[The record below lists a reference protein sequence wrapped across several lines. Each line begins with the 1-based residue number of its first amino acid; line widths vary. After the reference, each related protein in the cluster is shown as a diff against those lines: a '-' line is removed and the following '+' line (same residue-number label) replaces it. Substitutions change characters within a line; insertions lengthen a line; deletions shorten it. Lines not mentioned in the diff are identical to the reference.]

1 MSNPH
6 YSPEIATKTTL
17 VNFTIKED
25 GLEAQLLGI
34 VIQKER
40 PAMEQEKNALVKNI
54 AKNKQILIQLEN
66 EIVRLLSASKGSLL
80 DDEELFH
87 TLQVSQKT
95 SASVIEFLTTAEV
108 TEAEID
114 AVREEYRECA
124 IRASILFF
132 VLMDMSHIDP
142 MYQFSLDAYIKLFV
156 QSIQKS
162 PKNPEVAVRV
172 ANLNRFH
179 TYAVYQ

>member
-1 MSNPH
+1 
-6 YSPEIATKTTL
+6 
-17 VNFTIKED
+17 
-25 GLEAQLLGI
+25 
-34 VIQKER
+34 
-40 PAMEQEKNALVKNI
+40 MEQEKNSLVKNI
-54 AKNKQILIQLEN
+54 AKNRQILIQLEN

-95 SASVIEFLTTAEV
+95 SASVKEFLTTAEV

-124 IRASILFF
+124 VRASILFF

-142 MYQFSLDAYIKLFV
+142 MYQFSLDAYIKLFI

-162 PKNPEVAVRV
+162 PKNPEIMFRV
-172 ANLNRFH
+172 LNLNRYH